1 MKEYDRKR
9 NQIRNKTYR
18 LCPICNNEVCKTDLS
33 KHQQSNKCELFKTRN
48 DNYVIVDGRT
58 YLKGNSPFEGICYDN
73 HIRYD
78 IHEVK
83 Q

>member
-1 MKEYDRKR
+1 MS
-9 NQIRNKTYR
+9 
-18 LCPICNNEVCKTDLS
+18 DLVKSIGFLATGSELVSGEILNTNGQQMAQSLQS
-33 KHQQSNKCELFKTRN
+33 KGVHLGKH
-48 DNYVIVDGRT
+48 VIVDGRT

-73 HIRYD
+73 HIRYY